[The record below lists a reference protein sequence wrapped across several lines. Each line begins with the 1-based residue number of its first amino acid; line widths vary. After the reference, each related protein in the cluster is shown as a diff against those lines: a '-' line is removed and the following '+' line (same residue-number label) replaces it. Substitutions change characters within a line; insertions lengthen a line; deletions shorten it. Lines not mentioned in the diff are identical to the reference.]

1 MSKFFDV
8 EEVDFDLLGAK
19 NPLRSVLE
27 GYVSTLAEEGKGFT
41 FGRKVDDRQVDV
53 LKLEDNVG
61 QVLGNKL
68 KMFYPNVS
76 PYLASAKY
84 FLRDFLCYIEVPTF
98 HTERETGLKKASYTK
113 FLATANLEVANFWV
127 EGDLSETVSKYEKSV
142 IYFDE
147 VETDDYE
154 VPILKLGSNK
164 NGRSITR
171 PRSYLDLSKKGT
183 RVVPVF
189 ALRSYVDTLYKRIH
203 SDVARVTFIKD
214 NGTLREL
221 DTCMSEELLVDL
233 YKDSSFVAGML
244 ESAYDGD
251 FLGSKVIDRGYI
263 RVPEVG
269 SSIYDGSGIR
279 AISYTRIAEIQYGVE
294 PDMEFARV
302 DLDGVVFAFSSKL
315 SKLTL
320 DEVGRVAN
328 ALVADGFDVSSLI
341 DSEGRHKFQ
350 IDSYQLENWADL
362 MNRVLSTTFQ
372 RNLYLFMV
380 SNPQWFGGY
389 TGERVSLAS
398 EVSLGGFN
406 SASILDDLDDLE

>member
-8 EEVDFDLLGAK
+8 EEVEFDLLGAK
-19 NPLRSVLE
+19 NPLRGLLE
-27 GYVSTLAEEGKGFT
+27 GYVSSLAEEGKGFT
-41 FGRKVDDRQVDV
+41 FGRKVDARQEDV
-53 LKLEDNVG
+53 LKLTDSAGV
-61 QVLGNKL
+61 VLGEKI
-68 KMFYPNVS
+68 KMYYPEAT
-76 PYLASAKY
+76 PYLAAAKY
-84 FLRDFLCYIEVPTF
+84 FLRDFLCYVEVPTF

-113 FLATANLEVANFWV
+113 FLATSNLEVANFWV
-127 EGDLSETVSKYEKSV
+127 EGDLAETVSKYDRSV
-142 IYFDE
+142 NHFDD
-147 VETDDYE
+147 VADDDYE

-164 NGRSITR
+164 QGRSITR
-171 PRSYLDLSKKGT
+171 PRSYLDLNKKGT
-183 RVVPVF
+183 RVIPVF
-189 ALRSYVDTLYKRIH
+189 ALKSYVDTLYNRI
-203 SDVARVTFIKD
+203 SSEVAKVIFMKD

-221 DTCMSEELLVDL
+221 DTCLSEELLVDL

-244 ESAYDGD
+244 EHAYDGD

-302 DLDGVVFAFSSKL
+302 DLDGVVFAFSTKL
-315 SKLTL
+315 SKLSL
-320 DEVGRVAN
+320 ENVGRVAN
-328 ALVADGFDVSSLI
+328 ALVASGFDLSSMI
-341 DSEGRHKFQ
+341 DSEGNHKFQ

-380 SNPQWFGGY
+380 TNPQWFGGY

-398 EVSLGGFN
+398 EVSLGDLN

>member
-8 EEVDFDLLGAK
+8 EEVEFDLLGAR
-19 NPLRSVLE
+19 NPLRGLLE
-27 GYVSTLAEEGKGFT
+27 GYVSSLAEEGKGFT
-41 FGRKVDDRQVDV
+41 FGRKVDSRQEDV
-53 LKLEDNVG
+53 LKLTDSAGV
-61 QVLGNKL
+61 VLGEKI
-68 KMFYPNVS
+68 KMYYPEAT
-76 PYLASAKY
+76 PYLAAAKY
-84 FLRDFLCYIEVPTF
+84 FLRDFLCYVEVPTF

-113 FLATANLEVANFWV
+113 FLATSNLEVANFWV
-127 EGDLSETVSKYEKSV
+127 EGDLAETVSKYERSV
-142 IYFDE
+142 IHFDD
-147 VETDDYE
+147 VADDDYE

-164 NGRSITR
+164 QGRSITR
-171 PRSYLDLSKKGT
+171 PRSYLDLNKKGT
-183 RVVPVF
+183 RIIPVF
-189 ALRSYVDTLYKRIH
+189 ALKSYVDTLYSRI
-203 SDVARVTFIKD
+203 SSGVAKVIFMKD

-221 DTCMSEELLVDL
+221 DTCLSEDLLVNL

-244 ESAYDGD
+244 EHAYDGD

-302 DLDGVVFAFSSKL
+302 DLDGVVFAFSTKL
-315 SKLTL
+315 SKLSL
-320 DEVGRVAN
+320 ENVGRVAN
-328 ALVADGFDVSSLI
+328 ALVASGFDLSSMI
-341 DSEGRHKFQ
+341 DSEGNHKFQ

-380 SNPQWFGGY
+380 TNPQWFGGY

-398 EVSLGGFN
+398 EVSLGDLN

>member
-8 EEVDFDLLGAK
+8 EEVEFDLLGAK
-19 NPLRSVLE
+19 NPLRGLLE
-27 GYVSTLAEEGKGFT
+27 GYVSSLAEEGKGFT
-41 FGRKVDDRQVDV
+41 FGRKVDKRQEDV
-53 LKLEDNVG
+53 LKLTDSAGV
-61 QVLGNKL
+61 VLGEKL
-68 KMFYPNVS
+68 KMYYPEAT

-84 FLRDFLCYIEVPTF
+84 FLRDFLCYVEVPTF

-113 FLATANLEVANFWV
+113 FLATSNLEVANFWI
-127 EGDLSETVSKYEKSV
+127 EGSLAETVSKYERSV
-142 IYFDE
+142 IHFDD
-147 VETDDYE
+147 VADDDYE

-164 NGRSITR
+164 QGRSITR
-171 PRSYLDLSKKGT
+171 PRSYLDLDKKGT
-183 RVVPVF
+183 RVIPVF
-189 ALRSYVDTLYKRIH
+189 ALKSYVDTLYSRIN
-203 SDVARVTFIKD
+203 SEVAKVIFMKD

-221 DTCMSEELLVDL
+221 DTCLSEDLLVDL
-233 YKDSSFVAGML
+233 YKDSSFVSGML
-244 ESAYDGD
+244 EHAYDGD

-302 DLDGVVFAFSSKL
+302 DLDGVVFAFSTKL
-315 SKLTL
+315 SKLSL
-320 DEVGRVAN
+320 EDVGRVAN
-328 ALVADGFDVSSLI
+328 ALVASGFDLSSMI
-341 DSEGRHKFQ
+341 DSEGNHKFQ

-380 SNPQWFGGY
+380 TNPQWFGGY

-398 EVSLGGFN
+398 EVSLGDLN

>member
-8 EEVDFDLLGAK
+8 EEVEFDLLGAK
-19 NPLRSVLE
+19 NPLRSLLE
-27 GYVSTLAEEGKGFT
+27 GYVSSLAEGGKGFT
-41 FGRKVDDRQVDV
+41 FGRKVDARQEDV
-53 LKLEDNVG
+53 LKLTDSAGV
-61 QVLGNKL
+61 VLGEKI
-68 KMFYPNVS
+68 KMYYPEATA
-76 PYLASAKY
+76 YLAAAKY
-84 FLRDFLCYIEVPTF
+84 FLRDFLCYVEVPTF

-113 FLATANLEVANFWV
+113 FLATSNLEVANFWV
-127 EGDLSETVSKYEKSV
+127 EGNLVETVSKYERSV
-142 IYFDE
+142 IYFDD
-147 VETDDYE
+147 VADDDYE

-164 NGRSITR
+164 QGRSITR
-171 PRSYLDLSKKGT
+171 PRSYLDLDKKGT
-183 RVVPVF
+183 RVIPVF
-189 ALRSYVDTLYKRIH
+189 ALKSYVDTLYSRIN
-203 SDVARVTFIKD
+203 SEVAKVIFMKD

-221 DTCMSEELLVDL
+221 DTCLSEDLLVDL
-233 YKDSSFVAGML
+233 YKDSSFVSGML
-244 ESAYDGD
+244 EYAYDGD

-302 DLDGVVFAFSSKL
+302 DLDGVVFAFSTKL
-315 SKLTL
+315 SKLSL
-320 DEVGRVAN
+320 EDVGRVAN
-328 ALVADGFDVSSLI
+328 ALVASGFDLSSMI
-341 DSEGRHKFQ
+341 DSEGNHKFQ

-380 SNPQWFGGY
+380 TNPQWFGGY

-398 EVSLGGFN
+398 EVSLGDLN

>member
-8 EEVDFDLLGAK
+8 EEVEFDLLGAK
-19 NPLRSVLE
+19 NPLRGFLE
-27 GYVSTLAEEGKGFT
+27 GYVSSLAEEGKGFT
-41 FGRKVDDRQVDV
+41 FGRKVDARQEDV
-53 LKLEDNVG
+53 LKLTDSAGV
-61 QVLGNKL
+61 VLGEKI
-68 KMFYPNVS
+68 KMYYPEAT
-76 PYLASAKY
+76 PYLAAAKY
-84 FLRDFLCYIEVPTF
+84 FLRDFLCYVEVPTF

-113 FLATANLEVANFWV
+113 FLATSNLEVANFWV
-127 EGDLSETVSKYEKSV
+127 EGDLAETVSKYERSV
-142 IYFDE
+142 IHFDD
-147 VETDDYE
+147 VADDDYE

-164 NGRSITR
+164 QGRSITR
-171 PRSYLDLSKKGT
+171 PRSYLDLNKKGT
-183 RVVPVF
+183 RVIPVF
-189 ALRSYVDTLYKRIH
+189 TLKSYVDTLYSRI
-203 SDVARVTFIKD
+203 SSEVAKVIFMKD

-221 DTCMSEELLVDL
+221 DTCLSEDLLVDL

-244 ESAYDGD
+244 EHAYDGD

-302 DLDGVVFAFSSKL
+302 DLDGVVFAFSTKL
-315 SKLTL
+315 SKLSL
-320 DEVGRVAN
+320 ENVGRVAN
-328 ALVADGFDVSSLI
+328 ALVASGFDLSSMI
-341 DSEGRHKFQ
+341 DSEGNHKFQ

-380 SNPQWFGGY
+380 TNPQWFGGY

-398 EVSLGGFN
+398 EVSLGDLN

>member
-1 MSKFFDV
+1 M
-8 EEVDFDLLGAK
+8 
-19 NPLRSVLE
+19 
-27 GYVSTLAEEGKGFT
+27 Y
-41 FGRKVDDRQVDV
+41 
-53 LKLEDNVG
+53 
-61 QVLGNKL
+61 
-68 KMFYPNVS
+68 YPEATA
-76 PYLASAKY
+76 YLAAAKY
-84 FLRDFLCYIEVPTF
+84 FLRDFLCYVEVPTF

-113 FLATANLEVANFWV
+113 FLATSNLEVANFWV
-127 EGDLSETVSKYEKSV
+127 GGDLAVTVSKYERSV
-142 IYFDE
+142 IHFDD
-147 VETDDYE
+147 VADDDYE

-164 NGRSITR
+164 QGRSITR
-171 PRSYLDLSKKGT
+171 PRSYLDLDKKGT
-183 RVVPVF
+183 RVIPVF
-189 ALRSYVDTLYKRIH
+189 ALKSYVDTLYSRIN
-203 SDVARVTFIKD
+203 SEVAKVIFMKD

-221 DTCMSEELLVDL
+221 DTCLSEDLLVDL
-233 YKDSSFVAGML
+233 YKDSSFVSGML
-244 ESAYDGD
+244 EYAYDGD

-302 DLDGVVFAFSSKL
+302 DLDGVVFAFSTKL
-315 SKLTL
+315 SKLSL
-320 DEVGRVAN
+320 ENVGRVAN
-328 ALVADGFDVSSLI
+328 ALVASGFDLSSMI
-341 DSEGRHKFQ
+341 DSEGNHKFQ

-380 SNPQWFGGY
+380 TNPQWFCGY

-398 EVSLGGFN
+398 EVSLGDLN